1 MGDFSSIGARLLMS
15 STVAFFF
22 VSLSI
27 ATPLLAPALVGFGGE
42 VEGEATRTDS

>member
-22 VSLSI
+22 VSLSAI
-27 ATPLLAPALVGFGGE
+27 ATSPLLAPSGAALVSFGGGRG
-42 VEGEATRTDS
+42 VSK

>member
-22 VSLSI
+22 VSLSAI
-27 ATPLLAPALVGFGGE
+27 ATPLLATLLAPRGARELRWQKG
-42 VEGEATRTDS
+42 S